1 MNEVSDNKIYGF
13 KHFRSYLEER
23 KYVFKERKDFKVIK
37 KILTPEFERD
47 NILYENNGIYL
58 SYKGVKYQGYLSL
71 RERDLTRYPDLPKF
85 HVVQCSTIVTQKEND
100 TFDNRYFWSNSKY
113 IDITDTSTGI
123 KNKYKLDLC
132 RNCLNILIDVVY
144 TNTLEFSEELAKYNS
159 KLQNEEIKLDLMN
172 RPTDWNRMSKAY
184 RISKKYKCEKCNYDG
199 SVLRGL
205 DKGYMEVD
213 HIIAWELSNL
223 NEENLQCLCVLCH
236 SQKDPVHQKNYSK
249 GANLKKVK
257 EFVKKFKSDLEKC
270 ANPYLKDWILKYP
283 EY

>member
-1 MNEVSDNKIYGF
+1 MSKLSDKKIYGF
-13 KHFRSYLEER
+13 EHFRSFLEER

-37 KILTPEFERD
+37 RILTPEFERD
-47 NILYENNGIYL
+47 NIFYEKKGIYL
-58 SYKGVKYQGYLSL
+58 LYKGVKYQGYLSF
-71 RERDLTRYPDLPKF
+71 RERDLTTYPQLPKF
-85 HVVQCSTIVTQKEND
+85 HVVQCSTIVTQKENN

-132 RNCLNILIDVVY
+132 KNCLSILKDVVY
-144 TNTLEFSEELAKYNS
+144 SNTLEFSEELAKYNL

-184 RISKKYKCEKCNYDG
+184 KKSKKYKCEKCNFDG
-199 SVLRGL
+199 SVLKGL
-205 DKGYMEVD
+205 DKVYMEVD
-213 HIIAWELSNL
+213 HIKAWELCNL

-257 EFVKKFKSDLEKC
+257 EFVKKFKKELVEC
-270 ANPYLKDWILKYP
+270 GNPYLKDWYDNSNK
-283 EY
+283 